1 MIKVIT
7 IIGTRPEGIKT
18 AILHKKLVDD
28 TAFHAILCS
37 TGQHKDLL
45 LDAIKAFDIEM
56 DIELDS
62 MTANSN
68 IASQIAYMI
77 DNLQKVINEHQPQ
90 LIIVQGD
97 TLSAYCG
104 AMIAF
109 YNKIQLAHVEA
120 GLRTYNKLSPFPEE
134 VHRKYIDDV
143 ADYHFAHSEAA
154 RQILLSEGHTTQTVE
169 MVGNTGIDALMYV
182 NESLNSKILKPSRD
196 LIDTLEK
203 IDATKN
209 LALLTLHRRETM
221 GEQQDAIMQS
231 LIDCAAQ
238 LNMHLICPKHP
249 NPRLK
254 ELYKKYELQADISFI
269 DALDYTSMVWLMNR
283 VDMIYS
289 DSGGIQEEAPYL
301 GKNVIVLR
309 QYSERNELIATGS
322 NSLYDKQS
330 LIEESKNLL
339 GRNDEVTLPYG
350 DGYASDRIIEIL
362 KSSYIKLNH
371 KKL

>member
-209 LALLTLHRRETM
+209 LALLTLHRRE
-221 GEQQDAIMQS
+221 MQS
-231 LIDCAAQ
+231 C
-238 LNMHLICPKHP
+238 NHL
-249 NPRLK
+249 
-254 ELYKKYELQADISFI
+254 
-269 DALDYTSMVWLMNR
+269 
-283 VDMIYS
+283 
-289 DSGGIQEEAPYL
+289 
-301 GKNVIVLR
+301 
-309 QYSERNELIATGS
+309 
-322 NSLYDKQS
+322 
-330 LIEESKNLL
+330 
-339 GRNDEVTLPYG
+339 
-350 DGYASDRIIEIL
+350 
-362 KSSYIKLNH
+362 
-371 KKL
+371 

>member
-45 LDAIKAFDIEM
+45 LDAIKGFDIEI
-56 DIELDS
+56 DIQLDS
-62 MTANSN
+62 MNANSS
-68 IASQIAYMI
+68 IASQIAYMME
-77 DNLQKVINEHQPQ
+77 NLQNVINQHQPQ

-120 GLRTYNKLSPFPEE
+120 GLRTHNKLSPFPEE

-169 MVGNTGIDALMYV
+169 MVGNTGIDALLYV
-182 NESLNSKILKPSRD
+182 NESLSFNKLEPSKY
-196 LIDTLEK
+196 LIEKLEN
-203 IDATKN
+203 IDATKK
-209 LALLTLHRRETM
+209 LALLTIHRRETM
-221 GEQQDAIMQS
+221 GQQQDAIMQS
-231 LIDCAAQ
+231 LIDCVAQ
-238 LNMHLICPKHP
+238 LNMHLVCPKHP

-254 ELYKKYELQADISFI
+254 ELYKKYELQSDISFI

-283 VDMIYS
+283 VDLIYS

-309 QYSERNELIATGS
+309 QYSERNELISTGS
-322 NSLYDKQS
+322 NSLYNKQS
-330 LIEESKNLL
+330 LIEKSKLL
-339 GRNDEVTLPYG
+339 LNRNDEVRLPYG
-350 DGYASDRIIEIL
+350 EGCASGKIIEIL
-362 KSSYIKLNH
+362 KSSILG
-371 KKL
+371 